1 MNNSRN
7 FLALVLLAMGMTF
20 GACSQ
25 DDTMDEL
32 IDNTEINSPSPSGS
46 GDTTGEDEPPTT
58 GG

>member
-32 IDNTEINSPSPSGS
+32 INNTEINSPSPTGGDSGS
-46 GDTTGEDEPPTT
+46 ETIPPT

>member
-46 GDTTGEDEPPTT
+46 GDSGSETDPPT

>member
-32 IDNTEINSPSPSGS
+32 IDNTEINSPSP
-46 GDTTGEDEPPTT
+46 TGNETDGEEEPPTT